1 MKKCAL
7 LFLLLTFSALGAGLP
22 LKTAMLENSIFY
34 LCASNV
40 TDTFASQVQQATP
53 TNKISGTILDL
64 RFADGTDTEANAK
77 SSWPQNGPLVVLING
92 QTRGAA
98 AALAAELRS
107 EHRSLVI
114 GSTNS
119 AGAITP
125 DIGIAVA
132 ASDERKFQAN
142 PFAQLPANTSATRA
156 GSNAFLP
163 FVDHTS
169 EADLVRKR
177 VKDGELDE
185 DTTARTEPDQPV
197 IRDPALARAVD
208 LLKALAILKQTRS

>member
-1 MKKCAL
+1 MKKCAM
-7 LFLLLTFSALGAGLP
+7 LFLLLAFSACGAGLP
-22 LKTAMLENSIFY
+22 FRTAVLENGIFY

-40 TDTFASQVQQATP
+40 TDTFASQVRAATP

-64 RFADGTDTEANAK
+64 RFADGADVKAGAQ
-77 SSWPQNGPLVVLING
+77 SAWPQNGPLVVLING

-119 AGAITP
+119 AGAIIP
-125 DIGIAVA
+125 DIGIAVSA
-132 ASDERKFQAN
+132 ADERQFQAN
-142 PFAQLPANTSATRA
+142 PFAQLPANTSATRS
-156 GSNAFLP
+156 GSNTFLP
-163 FVDHTS
+163 FIDHTS

-177 VKDGELDE
+177 VKDGEQE
-185 DTTARTEPDQPV
+185 DAETARTEPDQPV
-197 IRDPALARAVD
+197 IHDPALARAVD
-208 LLKALAILKQTRS
+208 LLKALAILKQARG